1 MPSNAMNQALI
12 IGVDPDEEHME
23 RLEHDLYVNYG
34 NDYRIICTQSW
45 ASVLRQLPK
54 FQAKGIPLGLIILDA
69 ALTTADLKTIMDS
82 VHELYPLAASAL
94 TTTYDQKEDA
104 IIKMDVCCFDLYLIK
119 PWADAR
125 QNFYPIIDDLLST
138 WTFKLQLPYDQ
149 LLVAGSRWSPLSFEI
164 KQFLSLNQI
173 AYKWVDLDQDAGFK
187 SRLQDLIGAGFNVPV
202 VLFPDQS
209 FLVAPDMTS
218 LAERVGLKVKAEH
231 EFYDLIIVGAGPAGL
246 ANAVYGAS
254 EGLRTLL
261 IEQDAPGGQAGTSS
275 RIENYLGFP
284 TGITGADLAQRAAA
298 QARRFKAEII
308 TAQEV
313 KHLEIADPYRKVILA
328 SGKTIS
334 TYAIMIATGM
344 TVKKLAVPDLDRFI
358 GRGVYYGAAM
368 SEANLYRDETI
379 CVIGG
384 ANSAGQGAL
393 YFARYARKVWI
404 ILRGA
409 SLADSGMS
417 SYLAERLEQIT
428 TIEILPEMEVVSVAG
443 KRYLEQV
450 GLRHLTTKQEQSLE
464 VKAMFIFI
472 GSTPNSALAAGTL
485 QQDDKGF
492 IITGLEVD
500 KKLASWPLTRDPFL
514 FETSIPGIFAAGDVR
529 YGANRRVAA
538 AVGEGS
544 AAVYS
549 VHKYL
554 ETV

>member
-12 IGVDPDEEHME
+12 IGVDPQEEHME
-23 RLEHDLYVNYG
+23 RLEHDLYVHYG

-45 ASVLRQLPK
+45 SSVLRQLPK

-69 ALTTADLKTIMDS
+69 ALPMADIKSIMDS

-104 IIKMDVCCFDLYLIK
+104 IIKMDVGCTDLYLVK
-119 PWADAR
+119 PWADPH
-125 QNFYPIIDDLLST
+125 QELYPIVDDLLSK
-138 WTFKLQLPYDQ
+138 WTFRLRLPYDQ
-149 LLVAGSRWSPLSFEI
+149 ILVAGSRWSPLSYDL
-164 KQFLSLNQI
+164 KQFLSRNQVT
-173 AYKWVDLDQDAGFK
+173 YQWVDLDQDAAFAD
-187 SRLQDLIGAGFNVPV
+187 RLKNLIGPGYTIPV
-202 VLFPDQS
+202 ILFPDQN
-209 FLVAPDMTS
+209 FLIAPSIES

-261 IEQDAPGGQAGTSS
+261 IEQAAPGGQAGTSS

-284 TGITGADLAQRAAA
+284 TGITGADLAQRATA

-313 KHLEIADPYRKVILA
+313 LGVEKADPYRQVVLA
-328 SGKTIS
+328 NGKKIS
-334 TYAIMIATGM
+334 TYALMIATGM
-344 TVKKLAVPDLDRFI
+344 TVKKLDVPDLDRFI

-368 SEANLYRDETI
+368 SEANLYKDEII

-393 YFARYARKVWI
+393 YFARYARKVCI
-404 ILRGA
+404 IIRGI

-417 SYLAERLEQIT
+417 SYLAERIEKIPN
-428 TIEILPEMEVVSVAG
+428 IEILPEMEVVRVKG

-450 GLRHLTTKQEQSLE
+450 GLRSLATNQEQTLE

-472 GSTPNSALAAGTL
+472 GSTPNSALAAGIL
-485 QQDDKGF
+485 QQDERGF
-492 IITGLEVD
+492 ILTGLEVN
-500 KKLASWPLTRDPFL
+500 KKMAMWPLTRDPFL
-514 FETSIPGIFAAGDVR
+514 FETSVPGIFAAGDVR
-529 YGANRRVAA
+529 SGANRRVAA

-549 VHKYL
+549 VQKY
-554 ETV
+554 